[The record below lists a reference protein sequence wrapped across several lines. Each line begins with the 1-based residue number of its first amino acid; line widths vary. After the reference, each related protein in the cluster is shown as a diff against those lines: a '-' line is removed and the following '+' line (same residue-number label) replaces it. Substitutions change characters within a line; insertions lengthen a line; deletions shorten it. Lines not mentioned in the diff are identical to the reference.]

1 MMKKIIVLMFVL
13 LMTIQLSY
21 AETTYDSFEYSG
33 ESLED
38 ISFISTSTWSIIK
51 VINSVQI
58 NDIVEAQGLNYIIYE
73 VPSNYC
79 YNMPLHSDYDTSV
92 TLTVDGDIVGTGIYG
107 YSKSGDESI
116 TFLQLHIWEGGLN
129 IGDKTGAKT
138 MMITT
143 NSLPSLSLWMVP
155 GSKWGSRNVK
165 PSSSPEYVYFS
176 CDSGSLTSAAG
187 VSTKLTVSN
196 DYIHSY
202 PFSYT
207 STEFVNL
214 FEMERDATN
223 TTKGY
228 ITANGIELLNETS
241 LKTTDLE
248 VLSYDKTNYTW
259 VVDMYNMYDDVDQK
273 ILIFSIPD
281 LPQTSA
287 TITNNQTSYT
297 NPEIILSKIVLNEP
311 DYNNYYYRVKVMY
324 EKYSDSY
331 DYAVVS
337 YNQSQIISNDESYY
351 EIDINEDYYDL
362 PIKFKVIVESYNK
375 NSGESVIIGESNI
388 FMYNPSQYYDNIIEG
403 YILDTTTNAYV
414 SNVHVYYNNSLE
426 SYYDLTDNNGY
437 FKFYLPTDLYNV
449 HIEKNNYHD
458 TDFSQYI
465 DYSELTK
472 IYITPL
478 DEDINLY
485 GNVLNLN
492 TNLPLSDV
500 KITVNNETYT
510 QFTYSNNYGYY
521 EFYNIQN
528 NTNYT
533 LIAELDNYYS
543 FNELIIIPSDAPKYQ
558 LINLIPIIDD
568 IDTDIDQQI
577 EDLKEEI
584 QPIKDLIFGLSEI
597 VIDNPDYNNDN
608 IISENEY
615 ASFINS
621 LVSLV
626 LVIFIVIMYIG
637 LKDRREKK

>member
-1 MMKKIIVLMFVL
+1 MMKKIIILMFVL

-21 AETTYDSFEYSG
+21 AEDITTYDTFDFSDSTISETSFINADNWNVVRYING
-33 ESLED
+33 ITVNDITQIQGFNYMVLKVDTTNVRNMPD
-38 ISFISTSTWSIIK
+38 IS
-51 VINSVQI
+51 
-58 NDIVEAQGLNYIIYE
+58 A
-73 VPSNYC
+73 
-79 YNMPLHSDYDTSV
+79 YDTSV
-92 TLTVDGDIVGTGIYG
+92 NLYIGSDLITTGIFG
-107 YSKSGDESI
+107 YSKSPDLSK
-116 TFLQLHIWEGGLN
+116 TFIQFHAWDDFN
-129 IGDKTGAKT
+129 IYSYTGKQY
-138 MMITT
+138 ISFSS
-143 NSLPSLSLWMVP
+143 NSLNNLYL
-155 GSKWGSRNVK
+155 
-165 PSSSPEYVYFS
+165 Y
-176 CDSGSLTSAAG
+176 SGSP
-187 VSTKLTVSN
+187 
-196 DYIHSY
+196 SY
-202 PFSYT
+202 PYGTLDTPIGNNFGFFSYDINKANAATSTSNLSISSDYSNSYEYSYT
-207 STEFVNL
+207 SSENFNL
-214 FEMERDATN
+214 FYMDRDTLN
-223 TTKGY
+223 TTIGTITKGGVLVY
-228 ITANGIELLNETS
+228 DDIT
-241 LKTTDLE
+241 LKTTDLDYITE
-248 VLSYDKTNYTW
+248 DKTNYTW
-259 VVDMYNMYDDVDQK
+259 DISMENIYGK
-273 ILIFSIPD
+273 IVYKTISFSLPD
-281 LPQTSA
+281 IPQTSG
-287 TITNNQTSYT
+287 TIINNQTSYI
-297 NPEIILSKIVLNEP
+297 NPEIILSEIILNEP

-324 EKYSDSY
+324 EKYSNFY
-331 DYAVVS
+331 DYAVVT

-362 PIKFKVIVESYNK
+362 PTKFKIIVESYNK

-414 SNVHVYYNNSLE
+414 SNVHIYYNNSLE
-426 SYYDLTDNNGY
+426 SYYDLTDSNGY
-437 FKFYLPTDLYNV
+437 FKFYLPTDLYNM

-500 KITVNNETYT
+500 KITVNNETFT

-521 EFYNIQN
+521 EFFNIQN

-615 ASFINS
+615 ADFINS

-626 LVIFIVIMYIG
+626 IVIFIVIMYIG